1 MVRDTV
7 RSFVQRE
14 ILPYVNDWEEAG
26 EFPRELYKKAADA
39 GILGIGAPEKWG
51 GSGEDVFM
59 KVAACEEMVRCT
71 SGGVG
76 ASLGS
81 LDIGLPPVW
90 KWGSEALQEK
100 VVPPVLAGDKIAALA
115 VTEPGGGSDV
125 ANLRTRAVRDGDHYV
140 VNGSKTFITSG
151 VRADYYTVAV
161 RTGDPGFGG
170 ISLLLVEKDT
180 PGFTVGRKLKK
191 MGWWASDTAELF
203 FEDCRVPA
211 ENLIGAENG
220 GFFCIMSNFQME
232 RLILAVTANM
242 TAQVALDEAMAYAR
256 EREAFGRPIAGFQV
270 TRHKLAEM
278 ATQVAVSREFTYRV
292 AARLANGEDCVLD
305 VSMAKNQATQC
316 ADRVTWDAVQIYG
329 GAGYMRGTV
338 VERLF
343 RDNRILSIG
352 GGTYEIMNEVIAKRL
367 GL

>member
-1 MVRDTV
+1 MW
-7 RSFVQRE
+7 S
-14 ILPYVNDWEEAG
+14 
-26 EFPRELYKKAADA
+26 
-39 GILGIGAPEKWG
+39 
-51 GSGEDVFM
+51 
-59 KVAACEEMVRCT
+59 
-71 SGGVG
+71 
-76 ASLGS
+76 
-81 LDIGLPPVW
+81 
-90 KWGSEALQEK
+90 
-100 VVPPVLAGDKIAALA
+100 
-115 VTEPGGGSDV
+115 
-125 ANLRTRAVRDGDHYV
+125 
-140 VNGSKTFITSG
+140 
-151 VRADYYTVAV
+151 
-161 RTGDPGFGG
+161 GDPGFGG

-292 AARLANGEDCVLD
+292 AARRIACWTCPWPRTRPPSAPTGSPGMRCR
-305 VSMAKNQATQC
+305 SSAAPAIC
-316 ADRVTWDAVQIYG
+316 AAP
-329 GAGYMRGTV
+329 
-338 VERLF
+338 
-343 RDNRILSIG
+343 
-352 GGTYEIMNEVIAKRL
+352 
-367 GL
+367 